1 MIIVVFILAVVS
13 GLFPSKLFV
22 VNGINLLN
30 LSIVFILFK
39 YLFARK
45 THSNKALILDAKDNL
60 RMKFLFFVFFVSFVN
75 MLLTQ
80 HKINSWI
87 VVYLFYYAYYWVLLI
102 EINSIDK
109 LRIFFKFIVVIILIE
124 SFYSYL
130 MFFMPN
136 LFGNIFQIWGLGEY
150 RSDLEGIKRFFFPS
164 STYVYLLAIFF
175 MCLIIFNV
183 NQLKKNDIILM
194 IILIFFEFFIIFIIS
209 SLRTYFIGF
218 IVTII
223 LIFFYFSKNRIKI
236 LLSVLSFLLFLS
248 FVNIA
253 KYNNYL
259 YDRFG
264 FLENL
269 MYFDIGGVFSGNFI
283 YGFKEFDTYY
293 WRLMEIIYVNGFKFE
308 WYQLLFGNM
317 GRYYEFNGFYAIA
330 PHISYFGVF
339 YLFGLVGV
347 IGVYYTYIYFTL

>member
-1 MIIVVFILAVVS
+1 
-13 GLFPSKLFV
+13 
-22 VNGINLLN
+22 
-30 LSIVFILFK
+30 
-39 YLFARK
+39 
-45 THSNKALILDAKDNL
+45 
-60 RMKFLFFVFFVSFVN
+60 
-75 MLLTQ
+75 
-80 HKINSWI
+80 
-87 VVYLFYYAYYWVLLI
+87 
-102 EINSIDK
+102 
-109 LRIFFKFIVVIILIE
+109 
-124 SFYSYL
+124 
-130 MFFMPN
+130 
-136 LFGNIFQIWGLGEY
+136 
-150 RSDLEGIKRFFFPS
+150 
-164 STYVYLLAIFF
+164 

-347 IGVYYTYIYFTL
+347 IGVYYTYIYFTLSMFRNITNYKGSRLYFLSIFIFIAWINILIQAFSGGSFYSENTLIIAILFWLTSFLKLNLKRLF